1 MARQLERHS
10 LRKRESMGTTTAGNK
25 LIILDRDG
33 VLNPVDEG
41 GVVKSADAWQPIVGS
56 MDAVALLTQ
65 AGYTVVVAANQ
76 SGLGRGLLSM
86 QDVNDIHSKMH
97 QQVQKAGGRID
108 GIWFCPHT
116 AADGCDCRKPLP
128 GMVSDILSRFNAE
141 AADTWLVG
149 DSLRDLQAIAAVGG
163 KPALVLTGKGKKTL
177 VAEGDSLP
185 ENTQVF
191 DSLLA
196 FSQYLLQNHAEAI

>member
-1 MARQLERHS
+1 MAWQLERHS

-41 GVVKSADAWQPIVGS
+41 GVVKSADAWQPIAGS

-86 QDVNDIHSKMH
+86 
-97 QQVQKAGGRID
+97 
-108 GIWFCPHT
+108 
-116 AADGCDCRKPLP
+116 
-128 GMVSDILSRFNAE
+128 
-141 AADTWLVG
+141 
-149 DSLRDLQAIAAVGG
+149 
-163 KPALVLTGKGKKTL
+163 
-177 VAEGDSLP
+177 
-185 ENTQVF
+185 
-191 DSLLA
+191 
-196 FSQYLLQNHAEAI
+196 

>member
-1 MARQLERHS
+1 M
-10 LRKRESMGTTTAGNK
+10 K

-33 VLNPVDEG
+33 VINQDRDDF
-41 GVVKSADAWQPIVGS
+41 VKSADEWIPIAGS
-56 MDAVALLTQ
+56 MDAIAFLTV
-65 AGYTVVVAANQ
+65 AGYTVAVATNQ
-76 SGLGRGLLSM
+76 SGIGRKYFTM
-86 QDVNDIHSKMH
+86 QELTEMHNKMH
-97 QQVQKAGGRID
+97 RLAQQAGGVID

>member
-1 MARQLERHS
+1 M
-10 LRKRESMGTTTAGNK
+10 K

-33 VLNPVDEG
+33 VINQDRDDF
-41 GVVKSADAWQPIVGS
+41 VKSADEWIPIAGS
-56 MDAVALLTQ
+56 MDAIAFLTE
-65 AGYTVVVAANQ
+65 AGYTVAVATNQ
-76 SGLGRGLLSM
+76 SGIGRKYFTM
-86 QDVNDIHSKMH
+86 QELTEMHNKMH
-97 QQVQKAGGRID
+97 RLAQQAGGVID

-163 KPALVLTGKGKKTL
+163 KPALVLTGKGKK
-177 VAEGDSLP
+177 
-185 ENTQVF
+185 NTGSRGRF
-191 DSLLA
+191 IA
-196 FSQYLLQNHAEAI
+196 

>member
-1 MARQLERHS
+1 M
-10 LRKRESMGTTTAGNK
+10 TK
-25 LIILDRDG
+25 LVILDRDG
-33 VLNPVDEG
+33 VINEDRDDFVKSVDEW
-41 GVVKSADAWQPIVGS
+41 VALPGS
-56 MDAVALLTQ
+56 MDAIAFLNQ
-65 AGYTVVVAANQ
+65 ADFRVVVATNQ
-76 SGLGRGLLSM
+76 SGIGRGFFT
-86 QDVNDIHSKMH
+86 IHDLNEMHAKMH
-97 QQVQKAGGRID
+97 RLAQQAGGQIEAV
-108 GIWFCPHT
+108 WFCPHT
-116 AADGCDCRKPLP
+116 AADKCACRKPLP
-128 GMVSDILSRFNAE
+128 GMVEDILQRYLNTDPDE
-141 AADTWLVG
+141 LYLVG

>member
-1 MARQLERHS
+1 M
-10 LRKRESMGTTTAGNK
+10 K

-33 VLNPVDEG
+33 VINQDRDDF
-41 GVVKSADAWQPIVGS
+41 VKSADEWIPIAGS
-56 MDAVALLTQ
+56 MDAIAFLTE
-65 AGYTVVVAANQ
+65 AGYTVAVATNQ
-76 SGLGRGLLSM
+76 SGIGRKYFTM
-86 QDVNDIHSKMH
+86 QELTEMHNKMH
-97 QQVQKAGGRID
+97 RLAQQAGGVID

-163 KPALVLTGKGKKTL
+163 KPALVLTGKGQKTL
-177 VAEGDSLP
+177 AAEGDSLP

-191 DSLLA
+191 DNLLA
-196 FSQYLLQNHAEAI
+196 FSQYLLQNHAEAV

>member
-10 LRKRESMGTTTAGNK
+10 LRKQKSMGTTTAGNK

-108 GIWFCPHT
+108 GIWFCPHKA
-116 AADGCDCRKPLP
+116 AADCDCRKPKA
-128 GMVSDILSRFNAE
+128 GMIADIFDRLNRD
-141 AADTWLVG
+141 AAHTWLVG
-149 DSLRDLQAIAAVGG
+149 DSLRDLQAIEAAGG
-163 KPALVLTGKGKKTL
+163 HPVLVLTGKGKQTL
-177 VAEGDSLP
+177 STEELP

-191 DSLLA
+191 DDLLA
-196 FSQYLLQNHAEAI
+196 FAQYLVQQEEGA

>member
-1 MARQLERHS
+1 M
-10 LRKRESMGTTTAGNK
+10 K

-33 VLNPVDEG
+33 VINQDRDDF
-41 GVVKSADAWQPIVGS
+41 VKSADEWIPIAGS
-56 MDAVALLTQ
+56 MDAIAFLTE
-65 AGYTVVVAANQ
+65 AGYTVAVATNQ
-76 SGLGRGLLSM
+76 SGIGRKYFTM
-86 QDVNDIHSKMH
+86 QELTEMHNKMH
-97 QQVQKAGGRID
+97 RLAQQAGGVID

-196 FSQYLLQNHAEAI
+196 FSQYLLQNHAEAV

>member
-1 MARQLERHS
+1 M
-10 LRKRESMGTTTAGNK
+10 K

-33 VLNPVDEG
+33 VINQDRDDF
-41 GVVKSADAWQPIVGS
+41 VKSADEWVPIEGS
-56 MDAVALLTQ
+56 MDAIAFLTE
-65 AGYTVVVAANQ
+65 AGYTVAVATNQ
-76 SGLGRGLLSM
+76 SGIGRKYFTM
-86 QDVNDIHSKMH
+86 QELTEMHNKMH
-97 QQVQKAGGRID
+97 RLAQQAGGVID

-141 AADTWLVG
+141 AADPWLVG

-196 FSQYLLQNHAEAI
+196 FSQYLLQNHAEAV